1 MCFYEDS
8 LPGIYLYFYDS
19 LIKTKNKEEGVYMK
33 RKYAKVAIALAAAV
47 TITSPGSY
55 ILGNSTTVMAAEQEQ
70 TE

>member
-1 MCFYEDS
+1 
-8 LPGIYLYFYDS
+8 
-19 LIKTKNKEEGVYMK
+19 MK